1 MRNDVC
7 RHICAIVAVV
17 LCLPACANDRK
28 HFDGDRAYRHVVA
41 QCTFGPRPVGSEAA
55 SQTADYILTELSRLS
70 WTTQTQEFVFR
81 GVVGRNVIGVRGRGP
96 VVVLGTH
103 YDTRSLADRDSLQP
117 TAPVPGA
124 NDGASGVA
132 VLLELARVLDIT
144 RSPVEVWLVFFDAED
159 QGGING
165 WPFSVGASYMAQ
177 QLSVVPQAVVV
188 VDMVGDKDQQL
199 FWEGNSD
206 PHLIR
211 TLWAVAADLGY
222 EAYFVPETRY
232 AIMDD
237 HVPFAQRGFPAALII
252 GFSYPYWHTTE
263 DTVDKV
269 SAESLQ
275 RVGRVLQ
282 TWLED
287 YASFVSSEPT

>member
-1 MRNDVC
+1 
-7 RHICAIVAVV
+7 
-17 LCLPACANDRK
+17 
-28 HFDGDRAYRHVVA
+28 
-41 QCTFGPRPVGSEAA
+41 
-55 SQTADYILTELSRLS
+55 
-70 WTTQTQEFVFR
+70 
-81 GVVGRNVIGVRGRGP
+81 
-96 VVVLGTH
+96 
-103 YDTRSLADRDSLQP
+103 
-117 TAPVPGA
+117 
-124 NDGASGVA
+124 
-132 VLLELARVLDIT
+132 
-144 RSPVEVWLVFFDAED
+144 
-159 QGGING
+159 
-165 WPFSVGASYMAQ
+165 
-177 QLSVVPQAVVV
+177 
-188 VDMVGDKDQQL
+188 
-199 FWEGNSD
+199 
-206 PHLIR
+206 
-211 TLWAVAADLGY
+211 AADLGY